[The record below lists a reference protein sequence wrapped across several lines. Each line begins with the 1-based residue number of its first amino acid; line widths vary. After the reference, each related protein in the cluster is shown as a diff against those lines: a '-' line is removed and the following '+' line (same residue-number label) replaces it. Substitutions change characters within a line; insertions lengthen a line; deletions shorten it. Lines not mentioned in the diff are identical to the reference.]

1 MGYCGHRFRSERRV
15 PPTRP
20 SSDLEPKT
28 SFAPCTRLTF
38 RGTYEHSLD
47 AKYRLTI
54 PSRFRA
60 ALAGGVVLA
69 YSPEIEAGAAR
80 AIAIWTPEEYDAY
93 THSALATKNP
103 ASPVARELKRFF
115 NNNSFET
122 ELDSA
127 HRVMIPEHLRSYAA
141 LSKEVTVTGSG
152 EYLEVMDRA
161 EHARSHAA
169 SLDRLPELL
178 ASLGDT
184 A

>member
-1 MGYCGHRFRSERRV
+1 M
-15 PPTRP
+15 
-20 SSDLEPKT
+20 
-28 SFAPCTRLTF
+28 TF

-69 YSPEIEAGAAR
+69 ISPEIVEANAPR
-80 AIAIWTPEEYDAY
+80 AVAIWTPDEYGEY
-93 THSALATKNP
+93 SRSVLEGMNP
-103 ASPVARELKRFF
+103 ASPRARQLKRFL
-115 NNNSFET
+115 NSMSLET

-127 HRVMIPEHLRSYAA
+127 HRVMIPDFLRSYAG
-141 LSKEVTVTGSG
+141 LSKEVTVLGSG
-152 EYLEVMDRA
+152 EYLEVLDRGA
-161 EHARSHAA
+161 HARNLEA
-169 SLDRLPELL
+169 SLDLLPGLL

>member
-1 MGYCGHRFRSERRV
+1 
-15 PPTRP
+15 
-20 SSDLEPKT
+20 
-28 SFAPCTRLTF
+28 LTF

-47 AKYRLTI
+47 AKSRLTI

-69 YSPEIEAGAAR
+69 FSPEIEPGAPR
-80 AIAIWTPEEYDAY
+80 AVAIWTPDEYDEY
-93 THSALATKNP
+93 SRSVLGTLNP
-103 ASPVARELKRFF
+103 GSPKARELGRFL
-115 NNNSFET
+115 NGNSFET

-127 HRVMIPEHLRSYAA
+127 HRVMIPDFLRSYAG
-141 LSKEVTVTGSG
+141 LSKEVAILGSG
-152 EYLEVMDRA
+152 EYLEVLDRSA
-161 EHARSHAA
+161 HARSLQA

>member
-1 MGYCGHRFRSERRV
+1 M
-15 PPTRP
+15 
-20 SSDLEPKT
+20 
-28 SFAPCTRLTF
+28 TF

-69 YSPEIEAGAAR
+69 ISPEIVEANAPR
-80 AIAIWTPEEYDAY
+80 AVAIWIPDEYDTY
-93 THSALATKNP
+93 SRSVLEGMNP
-103 ASPVARELKRFF
+103 ASPKARELKRFLHAS
-115 NNNSFET
+115 SFET

-127 HRVMIPEHLRSYAA
+127 NRVMIPDFLRRYAD
-141 LSKEVTVTGSG
+141 LTKEVTVLGSG
-152 EYLEVMDRA
+152 EYLEVLDRGA
-161 EHARSHAA
+161 HTRTLQA